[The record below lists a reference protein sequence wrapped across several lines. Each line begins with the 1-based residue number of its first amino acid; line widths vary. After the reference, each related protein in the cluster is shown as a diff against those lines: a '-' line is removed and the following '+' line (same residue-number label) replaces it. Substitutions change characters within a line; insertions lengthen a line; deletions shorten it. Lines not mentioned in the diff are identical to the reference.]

1 MKMGSLSDDENV
13 VLDGDLCGIK
23 ELKAQ
28 FHSPLYLASEEA
40 ITLKKSYILHLD
52 VSR

>member
-1 MKMGSLSDDENV
+1 MGSSSDEEV
-13 VLDGDLCGIK
+13 VALDGDLCVAE
-23 ELKAQ
+23 ELAKQ
-28 FHSPLYLASEEA
+28 FKSPLYLASEEA